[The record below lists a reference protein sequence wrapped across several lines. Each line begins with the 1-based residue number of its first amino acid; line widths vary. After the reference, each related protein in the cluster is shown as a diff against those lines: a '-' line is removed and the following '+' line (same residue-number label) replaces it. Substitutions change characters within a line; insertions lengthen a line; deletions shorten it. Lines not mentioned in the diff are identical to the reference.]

1 MLRYCATGLP
11 LAVKSTQTIPE
22 TEDKSDQTLFSLPR
36 QKIVT
41 VETRLTDRSR
51 ISKRFHSPK
60 NFFTLEEKVLDI
72 NFSLLPKLKVK
83 LGAPCGQAGRT
94 KCIVA
99 HMREKGKRKSAYGT
113 KRGNCKNIYYTCNK
127 KVTDLLLVCYKSVR
141 TFLQIGF
148 MI

>member
-83 LGAPCGQAGRT
+83 LARPADRRANKMYCSTYARKRQAKERVWN
-94 KCIVA
+94 K
-99 HMREKGKRKSAYGT
+99 EGK
-113 KRGNCKNIYYTCNK
+113 
-127 KVTDLLLVCYKSVR
+127 L
-141 TFLQIGF
+141 
-148 MI
+148 